1 MLEQLP
7 PRNAQGQSWLWHQK
21 GQVLFKL
28 EDLGKALRDC
38 GKELGRW

>member
-21 GQVLFKL
+21 GQVFFKL
-28 EDLGKALRDC
+28 EDLGEASRDC
-38 GKELGRW
+38 GKGLGWW